1 MYQKLTVLNT
11 GVLGHG
17 YTESLWVFSDTEL
30 VCTKPFSFMRILI
43 RRKKTGIATIT
54 IKKAIS
60 RKKNAYFI
68 NRLQIRKIQRKKTPI
83 ILKKIT
89 KKKKITI
96 TTKQNKK
103 PPKHPQNRTK

>member
-1 MYQKLTVLNT
+1 MDVLET
-11 GVLGHG
+11 DSFEYWVLGHG

-89 KKKKITI
+89 
-96 TTKQNKK
+96 TTKK
-103 PPKHPQNRTK
+103 

>member
-1 MYQKLTVLNT
+1 MNT

-60 RKKNAYFI
+60 RKKCIFYKPSSNKKDSKKKNTNYF
-68 NRLQIRKIQRKKTPI
+68 KKNNNN
-83 ILKKIT
+83 
-89 KKKKITI
+89 KKITI

>member
-1 MYQKLTVLNT
+1 MYQKLTVFNS

-89 KKKKITI
+89 KKKKNNNN
-96 TTKQNKK
+96 NK
-103 PPKHPQNRTK
+103 TE

>member
-17 YTESLWVFSDTEL
+17 YTDSLWVFSDTEL

-89 KKKKITI
+89 
-96 TTKQNKK
+96 TTKK
-103 PPKHPQNRTK
+103 

>member
-1 MYQKLTVLNT
+1 MDVLET
-11 GVLGHG
+11 DSFEYWVLGHG

-60 RKKNAYFI
+60 RKKMH
-68 NRLQIRKIQRKKTPI
+68 
-83 ILKKIT
+83 IL
-89 KKKKITI
+89 
-96 TTKQNKK
+96 
-103 PPKHPQNRTK
+103 